1 MKRII
6 FILVCAVVFLM
17 SNTINADE
25 ICRIKG
31 TNDTVEVFSKNYDSG
46 LNTLTITF
54 SNDGQSAANL
64 TVSVKV
70 TYKLEN
76 STIRISKTY
85 SDKHFAN
92 ANGSSVLKMRIPNS
106 INENNRTY
114 TLEDFEIVSLE
125 GNKCGTN

>member
-6 FILVCAVVFLM
+6 FILVCAVAILT

-31 TNDTVEVFSKNYDSG
+31 TNDTVEVFSKNYNSDQ
-46 LNTLTITF
+46 NTLTITF

-64 TVSVKV
+64 TVTVKV
-70 TYKLEN
+70 TYK
-76 STIRISKTY
+76 SPYGYTTSKTY

-92 ANGSSVLKMRIPNS
+92 ANGSSVLEMRIPNS
-106 INENNRTY
+106 IKEGSMDY
-114 TLEDFEIVSLE
+114 VLEDYEISLE
-125 GNKCGTN
+125 GRKCDTN